1 MDCITTEMG
10 SIRIHLLRLGLILC
24 FLWAAPSHAGAAG
37 KPENDPIDD
46 CQTGVYRFP
55 DGKIL
60 DIARSEGDTFRWRT
74 FEGTTGVLHKK
85 QDGSWT
91 STLGWTDHPDGHSAS
106 FTRCAKGEIEFDR
119 KEAHRIPLD
128 VTDTVFEGRGGVK
141 LAGRL
146 VLPKGEDRVAVVV
159 LIHGAERDSARESY
173 ALQRL
178 LPAENV
184 GAFVYDKR
192 GTGGSEGKYTQD
204 YDTLAD
210 DAVAAMR
217 EARRLAATRCARI
230 GYQGGSQG
238 GWVAPLAAT
247 RAPVDFL
254 IVSFGLAVSVID
266 EDQEEVAL
274 EMHLKGHSQ
283 DEISK
288 ALEVASAAEAVFESN
303 FTKGFERLDAVRAK
317 YRNEPWYKDVHGNY
331 THFILP
337 YTAAEAREKFKDA
350 FPGTPFRYDPM
361 PTLRAVKAPQLWIL
375 GEDDLEAPSA
385 DTSRRIKTLIGE
397 GKPITLALFP
407 HAEHGMTEY
416 EVASNSERIS
426 TRYVPGYF
434 AMMRD
439 FVRDGQISGS
449 YGSSVVVKSE
459 TDLRGLEISNP
470 SPAQGEQ

>member
-1 MDCITTEMG
+1 MSCF
-10 SIRIHLLRLGLILC
+10 RIHSLSRGLIVCGLS
-24 FLWAAPSHAGAAG
+24 AACVGVALAGHVESGAA
-37 KPENDPIDD
+37 DH
-46 CQTGVYRFP
+46 CQLGTYRFS
-55 DGKIL
+55 DGEIV
-60 DIARSEGDTFRWRT
+60 DIARSEGDTFRWRN
-74 FEGTTGVLHKK
+74 FDGTTGVLHKRG
-85 QDGSWT
+85 DASWI
-91 STLGWTDHPDGHSAS
+91 STLGWTDRPDGHTAS
-106 FTRCAKGEIEFDR
+106 FTRCATGEIEFDG
-119 KEAHRIPLD
+119 KKAHRIPFD
-128 VTDTVFEGRGGVK
+128 ATDTVFEGRGGVK

-146 VLPKGEDRVAVVV
+146 LLPKSNDPVPIVV
-159 LIHGAERDSARESY
+159 LIHGAERDSARDSY

-178 LPAENV
+178 LPAQNL

-192 GTGGSEGKYTQD
+192 GTGGSDGKYTQD
-204 YDTLAD
+204 FDTLAE

-217 EARRLAATRCARI
+217 EAKRIAGTRCARI

-247 RAPVDFL
+247 HASVDFV

-274 EMHLKGHSQ
+274 EMRLKGHGQ
-283 DEISK
+283 EEISK
-288 ALEVASAAEAVFESN
+288 ALEIASAAEAVFESN

-337 YTAAEAREKFKDA
+337 YTAAEAREKFKDSL
-350 FPGTPFRYDPM
+350 PGTPFRYDPM
-361 PTLRAVKAPQLWIL
+361 PTLRAVKTPQLWIL

-385 DTSRRIKTLIGE
+385 ETSRRIKTLIAE

-416 EVASNSERIS
+416 ELASNGERAS
-426 TRYVPGYF
+426 TRYAPGYF

-439 FVRDGQISGS
+439 FARNGYVSGS
-449 YGSSVVVKSE
+449 YGSSELVKPMADS
-459 TDLRGLEISNP
+459 SP
-470 SPAQGEQ
+470 SDRTKTNTPTR

>member
-1 MDCITTEMG
+1 MG
-10 SIRIHLLRLGLILC
+10 SITIHLLRLGLILC
-24 FLWAAPSHAGAAG
+24 FLWAAPVHAEVAG
-37 KPENDPIDD
+37 KPENEPIDD

-85 QDGSWT
+85 QDGTWT
-91 STLGWTDHPDGHSAS
+91 STRGWTDHPDGHSAS

-146 VLPKGEDRVAVVV
+146 VLPKGRDRVPVVV
-159 LIHGAERDSARESY
+159 LIHGAERDSARDSY

-204 YDTLAD
+204 FDTLAD

-217 EARRLAATRCARI
+217 EARRIAGMRCVRI

-247 RAPVDFL
+247 RAPVDFV
-254 IVSFGLAVSVID
+254 IVCFGLAVSIID

-274 EMHLKGHSQ
+274 EMRLKGHSQ

-288 ALEVASAAEAVFESN
+288 ALEVASAAEAVFESG
-303 FTKGFERLDAVRAK
+303 FTKDFEHFNALRAK
-317 YRNEPWYKDVHGNY
+317 YRNEPWYKDLHGNY

-337 YTAAEAREKFKDA
+337 YTAAEAREKFKDSL
-350 FPGTPFRYDPM
+350 PGTPFRYNPM
-361 PTLRAVKAPQLWIL
+361 PTLRAVKVPQLWIL

-385 DTSRRIKTLIGE
+385 ETSRRVKVLIAE

-416 EVASNSERIS
+416 EIAPNGERLS
-426 TRYVPGYF
+426 TRYAPGYF

-439 FVRDGQISGS
+439 FARNGQLSGT
-449 YGSSVVVKSE
+449 YGSSVVAK
-459 TDLRGLEISNP
+459 P
-470 SPAQGEQ
+470 K